1 MRTEPYWERHQRAEN
16 GYTRCVTRT
25 VSIDRQ
31 RLHAAAAT
39 AGVDR
44 DRAEAVWAALTVP
57 REGEERFD
65 APHVAFYVGGLL
77 VLSAFTWLMAEA
89 WDAAGVGAA
98 LALSLGAAVALSFL
112 SAVLL
117 RRGWRVPGGL
127 VATVVVALVPL
138 IVYTFERV
146 VGIWPDQELGEYG
159 DFYAWISGGWFAME
173 VATAIA
179 ALVALRLVGFP
190 FLVMPLAFVAWFAS
204 MDFTEVLFGE
214 DASDNARAGVSAAFG
229 FVMLAVGWALD
240 LRRRR
245 AHAFWLHL
253 FGLMCVAGSFCYLG
267 VDLESSWPWHAQGLL
282 GALGLVVAVLL
293 RRRVYAVFG
302 GLGIVAWLGW
312 LSSEVF
318 ADTLLFPLAVAV
330 LGLAIMAF
338 GIVLAT
344 HGKAWTAS
352 IAGRLPPSVQ
362 RLVPPAEV

>member
-1 MRTEPYWERHQRAEN
+1 MRLVA
-16 GYTRCVTRT
+16 RT
-25 VSIDRQ
+25 VSIDRE
-31 RLHAAAAT
+31 RLHLAAAT

-44 DRAEAVWAALTVP
+44 DRADAVWAALTKP

-65 APHVAFYVGGLL
+65 PPHVAFYAGGLL
-77 VLSAFTWLMAEA
+77 LLGAFTWLMAEA

-98 LALSLGAAVALSFL
+98 LALSVSAAVALSVL

-138 IVYTFERV
+138 IVYAFERV
-146 VGIWPDQELGEYG
+146 VGIWPDRELGEYG
-159 DFYAWISGGWFAME
+159 DFYEWISGGWFAME
-173 VATAIA
+173 VATVIA

-190 FLVMPLAFVAWFAS
+190 FLVAPLAFVAWFAS
-204 MDFTEVLFGE
+204 MDLTEVVFGA
-214 DASDNARAGVSAAFG
+214 DASDDARAAVSAAFG
-229 FVMLAVGWALD
+229 LVMVTAGWMLD

-253 FGLMCVAGSFCYLG
+253 FGLMCIAGAFCYLG
-267 VDLESSWPWHAQGLL
+267 VDLDSSWPWHVHGLL
-282 GALGLVVAVLL
+282 GAVGLVVAVLL
-293 RRRVYAVFG
+293 RRPVYAVVG

-338 GIVLAT
+338 GIVLARY
-344 HGKAWTAS
+344 GKAWAESLAS
-352 IAGRLPPSVQ
+352 RLPPYVR
-362 RLVPPAEV
+362 RLVPPVSDA